1 MTFYYKTIIVLY
13 FTFLVLPQWGLINVN
28 EYLRTVFV
36 GIQTRNVDTLYF
48 SLVLTKMGLNIET
61 VVNKFIPKKGL
72 SPTTVG

>member
-1 MTFYYKTIIVLY
+1 MTFCYKTIIVLY

-36 GIQTRNVDTLYF
+36 GIQTRNVDTL
-48 SLVLTKMGLNIET
+48 LVLTKMGLNIET
-61 VVNKFIPKKGL
+61 VVNKFIQKKGL

>member
-1 MTFYYKTIIVLY
+1 MTFCYKTIIVLY

-61 VVNKFIPKKGL
+61 VVNKFIQKKGL
-72 SPTTVG
+72 SPTTVS

>member
-28 EYLRTVFV
+28 EYLGTVFV

-48 SLVLTKMGLNIET
+48 SLVLTKMGLNVET

>member
-13 FTFLVLPQWGLINVN
+13 FIFLVLPQWGLINVN

-48 SLVLTKMGLNIET
+48 SLVLTKMGLNVET

>member
-36 GIQTRNVDTLYF
+36 GIQTRNVDTL
-48 SLVLTKMGLNIET
+48 LVLTKMGLNIET
-61 VVNKFIPKKGL
+61 VVNKFIQKKGL

>member
-13 FTFLVLPQWGLINVN
+13 FIFLVLPQWGLINVN

-36 GIQTRNVDTLYF
+36 GIQTRNVDTL
-48 SLVLTKMGLNIET
+48 LVLTKMGLNIET
-61 VVNKFIPKKGL
+61 VVNKFIQKKGL

>member
-1 MTFYYKTIIVLY
+1 MTFCYKTIIVLY

-48 SLVLTKMGLNIET
+48 SLVLTKMGLNVET

>member
-1 MTFYYKTIIVLY
+1 MTFCYKTSIVLY

-36 GIQTRNVDTLYF
+36 GIQTRNVDTL
-48 SLVLTKMGLNIET
+48 LVLTKMGLNIET
-61 VVNKFIPKKGL
+61 VVNKFIQKKGL

>member
-1 MTFYYKTIIVLY
+1 MTFFYKKIIVLY

-36 GIQTRNVDTLYF
+36 GIQTRNVDTL
-48 SLVLTKMGLNIET
+48 LVLTKMGLNIET
-61 VVNKFIPKKGL
+61 VVNKFIQKKGL

>member
-61 VVNKFIPKKGL
+61 VVNKFIQKKGL

>member
-48 SLVLTKMGLNIET
+48 SLVLTKMGLNVET